1 MDIAHAFVIGG
12 LLLLALCLGAWLD
25 AQRRF
30 RRLLAEHHP
39 ELARELG
46 AGERI
51 RFCQQGRHRQ
61 FAAAELRAAGERL
74 LRSHRLL
81 VPAMMLLVCLVTL
94 LIVFSSDPG
103 NVDDTLWV
111 Y

>member
-1 MDIAHAFVIGG
+1 MDLAHAFVIAG
-12 LLLLALCLGAWLD
+12 LLLLALCVGAWLH
-25 AQRRF
+25 ALWRF
-30 RRLLAEHHP
+30 GKLLGEYNP
-39 ELARELG
+39 ELARELN

-51 RFCQQGRHRQ
+51 RFCQQGRHRLV
-61 FAAAELRAAGERL
+61 ASADLRAAGDWL

-81 VPAMMLLVCLVTL
+81 VPVISLLICLVTI

-103 NVDDTLWV
+103 NVDEIFWI

>member
-1 MDIAHAFVIGG
+1 MDVAHAIVIGG
-12 LLLLALCLGAWLD
+12 LLLLALCVGAWLH
-25 AQRRF
+25 ASWKFGQLLRR
-30 RRLLAEHHP
+30 HNP
-39 ELARELG
+39 DLARELT
-46 AGERI
+46 AGERL

-81 VPAMMLLVCLVTL
+81 VPAITLLICAVTL

-103 NVDDTLWV
+103 DVDELFWI